1 MRVRASVVVPAV
13 TSAVLLTGCGASGDQ
28 SSGPTPP
35 PGLENECPDP
45 GVAPRFPGG
54 DLPRGATRVRACPGP
69 APVTGG
75 AEAPLAATVQ
85 PPRDLLT
92 TGVDRLVGLVNAQED
107 VGTDLLC
114 TADAGPEVVYW
125 FGYAQD
131 EWRAVQHG
139 SYGCDLLT
147 TGRQDQRLGGDALAR
162 EFATALVAQRQEA
175 AAPETTARAICRAPY
190 PTPRT
195 ALAAADLDV
204 VSARRC
210 VMTRPGTVRSATL
223 PPDLLARVNADLWP
237 GVDERSRRLCASGS
251 TEWIEGVTAWG
262 DLVAWAVDACGGL
275 HPLHGASVL
284 DGGQH
289 YLAPD
294 LDAALAA
301 LPLGPSEQ
309 QW

>member
-1 MRVRASVVVPAV
+1 MRVRALVVVPAV
-13 TSAVLLTGCGASGDQ
+13 ASAVLLTGCGASGEQ
-28 SSGPTPP
+28 SAGPSPP
-35 PGLENECPDP
+35 PGLDSGCPDP
-45 GVAPRFPGG
+45 GAATRFPGG
-54 DLPRGATRVRACPGP
+54 DLPRGATRVRVCPGP
-69 APVTGG
+69 AAVPGDD
-75 AEAPLAATVQ
+75 PLTVQ
-85 PPRDLLT
+85 APRDLLT
-92 TGVDRLVGLVNAQED
+92 TDVERLVGVVNDQED
-107 VGTDLLC
+107 VGNDLLC
-114 TADAGPEVVYW
+114 TADTGPEVVYW
-125 FGYAQD
+125 FGYPQD

-147 TGRQDQRLGGDALAR
+147 TGHEDQRLGGEALAR
-162 EFATALVAQRQEA
+162 EFAAALVAQRQEE
-175 AAPETTARAICRAPY
+175 AAPATTARAVCRAPY

-195 ALAAADLDV
+195 ALADADLDV

-223 PPDLLARVNADLWP
+223 PPDLLARVNAELWP
-237 GVDERSRRLCASGS
+237 GVDERTRRLCASGS

-284 DGGQH
+284 DGGQR

-301 LPLGPSEQ
+301 LPLGPSVQ

>member
-1 MRVRASVVVPAV
+1 MLVVVPAV
-13 TSAVLLTGCGASGDQ
+13 ASAVALLTGCGASGDQ
-28 SSGPTPP
+28 SSGPSPP
-35 PGLENECPDP
+35 AGLESGCPDP
-45 GVAPRFPGG
+45 GTAPPFPDG
-54 DLPRGATRVRACPGP
+54 DLPRGATRVRVCPGP
-69 APVTGG
+69 APVTED
-75 AEAPLAATVQ
+75 AQAAPPAGVQ
-85 PPRDLLT
+85 APGDLLT
-92 TGVDRLVGLVNAQED
+92 TGVGELVGLVNGQED
-107 VGTDLLC
+107 VGNDLLC

-131 EWRAVQHG
+131 DWRAVQHG

-147 TGRQDQRLGGDALAR
+147 TGHEDQRLGGESLAR
-162 EFATALVAQRQEA
+162 EFATALVAQRQEE
-175 AAPETTARAICRAPY
+175 AAPATTARAVCRAPY

-284 DGGQH
+284 DGGQN